1 MSRKIELQGL
11 SNTRDLGGMRG
22 ADGRFIASSRLI
34 RSGQLYNGT
43 AEDIRYFSDHVSLVV
58 DFRTE
63 DERDEKPD
71 PAIKNVANLSLP
83 IHFDNIVSNTK
94 EHADPEEETFSSVV
108 RDPEKAKQF
117 MIRAYA
123 NLIANYNSISQYGQF
138 LKLLIKK
145 REKAVLWHCIGG
157 KDRAGLAA
165 VIVQEALGVD
175 RRDIYTDY
183 LKTNQYLAD
192 EIAKLSVTI
201 SHQLGGMDEKIEKSL
216 HYLFGTEEEYLDTVY
231 QKISETYGDYQRFLT
246 TGLNINTSECEI
258 LRNNYLV

>member
-94 EHADPEEETFSSVV
+94 EHADP
-108 RDPEKAKQF
+108 
-117 MIRAYA
+117 
-123 NLIANYNSISQYGQF
+123 
-138 LKLLIKK
+138 
-145 REKAVLWHCIGG
+145 
-157 KDRAGLAA
+157 
-165 VIVQEALGVD
+165 
-175 RRDIYTDY
+175 
-183 LKTNQYLAD
+183 
-192 EIAKLSVTI
+192 
-201 SHQLGGMDEKIEKSL
+201 
-216 HYLFGTEEEYLDTVY
+216 
-231 QKISETYGDYQRFLT
+231 
-246 TGLNINTSECEI
+246 
-258 LRNNYLV
+258 